1 MNLTAFGATGGVG
14 REVVTQALDAGHN
27 VRAYVRNPAKL
38 DLAHPNLTV
47 ITGELTDRE
56 AVQRAVGGADAVI
69 SALGPSL
76 DRKATG
82 MPLVDGTR
90 TIVEAMQ
97 AEGVERYIGMATP
110 SLRDPRDTRSLL
122 GLVVPRMGRTFF
134 PRAPRELLE
143 MSQIVTGSSLNFTIA
158 RFTQPKDGERT
169 GSTRSGFLGQDNSA
183 PPSPAPTSPAS
194 CSPRRSTRV
203 SPRRARDQQLTHHA
217 GAAAATAFHAS
228 VRAGGHLPHPRG
240 APSFV
245 HASER
250 CRVRGVRRSRRTKNS
265 SVDQTG
271 LDYCSSMRC
280 GSELGEDVLFVDS
293 GQRR

>member
-122 GLVVPRMGRTFF
+122 GFIVPFMGRTFLS
-134 PRAPRELLE
+134 RAYRELLA
-143 MSQIVTGSSLNFTIA
+143 MSRLVTDSPLDWTIA
-158 RFTQPKDGERT
+158 RFTRPTDG
-169 GSTRSGFLGQDNSA
+169 A
-183 PPSPAPTSPAS
+183 
-194 CSPRRSTRV
+194 
-203 SPRRARDQQLTHHA
+203 RAGT
-217 GAAAATAFHAS
+217 
-228 VRAGGHLPHPRG
+228 VRAGYLGRDRTR
-240 APSFV
+240 
-245 HASER
+245 ASITR
-250 CRVRGVRRSRRTKNS
+250 ADIATFLL
-265 SVDQTG
+265 DQTT
-271 LDYCSSMRC
+271 DPRFHRAAPAISN
-280 GSELGEDVLFVDS
+280 
-293 GQRR
+293 